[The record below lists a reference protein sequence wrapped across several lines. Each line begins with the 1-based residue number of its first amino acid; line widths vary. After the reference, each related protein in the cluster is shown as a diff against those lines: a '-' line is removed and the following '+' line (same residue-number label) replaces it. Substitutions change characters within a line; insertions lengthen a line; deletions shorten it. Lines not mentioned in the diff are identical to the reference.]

1 MKRPNR
7 FTHGCALSLGLML
20 AVAGCGGDDG
30 SEEPAAASPET
41 AADEPADDSE
51 AEDDGTGE
59 PGGAAE
65 CDTPDRIR
73 IAIPVFPP
81 KFAMITPSMAE
92 HLGYFDEQCIDAEIM
107 TFAAGINALRALQAG
122 EIEIAVPPTA
132 STINAVG
139 EGSPIVG
146 WLSPASQLPQLVLA
160 TEEVESCEDLEG
172 RTAATG
178 GPGDLVDHL
187 MATYA
192 ETCGLELNEDIDVYV
207 GSPADF
213 GPVLAQDVAQASA
226 LHVDDKMVIEQAQG
240 ITLQVLEDAAAILPD
255 FHYQLLVS
263 RTEWVEENRDVVVRA
278 AAAMLAAN
286 RYITDPANRDQVIEA
301 AAQVTERDAE
311 IIEFA
316 YDRYAEKFPA
326 TCEDGFRQESLEF
339 TVDLQV
345 QQGNLAEPIAVEE
358 VIDPTI
364 CADAEAL
371 LEQ

>member
-1 MKRPNR
+1 MKRQR
-7 FTHGCALSLGLML
+7 RIVRVCATLGLVITL
-20 AVAGCGGDDG
+20 ASCGGD
-30 SEEPAAASPET
+30 SEDDPVASPEPAA
-41 AADEPADDSE
+41 D
-51 AEDDGTGE
+51 AEDEGTDE
-59 PGGAAE
+59 EESAAE
-65 CDTPDRIR
+65 APACTELDQIQ
-73 IAIPVFPP
+73 IAVPVFPP

-92 HLGYFDEQCIDAEIM
+92 ELGYFEENCIDAEIL

-122 EIEIAVPPTA
+122 EIEIAVPPSA

-146 WLSPASQLPQLVLA
+146 WLSPASQLPQLILA
-160 TEEVESCEDLEG
+160 TEEVTSCEDLEG

-192 ETCGLELNEDIDVYV
+192 RTCGLELTQDIDVYI
-207 GSPADF
+207 GSAADY

-226 LHVDDKMVIEQAQG
+226 LHVDDKMVIEQAQS
-240 ITLQVLEDAAAILPD
+240 IELRVLEDAATILPD

-263 RTEWVEENRDVVVRA
+263 RVEYVEQNRDLIVRA

-286 RYITDPANRDQVIEA
+286 RWITDPANRDDVIATA
-301 AAQVTERDAE
+301 ARVTERNAE

-316 YDRYAEKFPA
+316 YDRYAEKFPT
-326 TCEDGFRQESLEF
+326 TCEEGFRQESLEF
-339 TVDLQV
+339 TIDLQV
-345 QQGNLAEPIAVEE
+345 EQGNLQEAIPVED
-358 VIDPTI
+358 VVDPTV

-371 LEQ
+371 LE